1 MSANLKK
8 FRLVF
13 GSILFFS
20 VFSQTNLFSQSC
32 PQGLDLSFNSS
43 QNSVNWYQFPEFS
56 LPFKVI
62 YSGSQQVY
70 DPNALLKRGFSHVSN
85 VNSINFLNRENKAY
99 IYYGVAGSNQP
110 WATHKS
116 PYGNDMNVYHNKWDN
131 DLNWISTVAGG
142 NLDFDIF
149 CLDIE
154 NHYKSR
160 DSIIA
165 LKQMN
170 FVPENLKALSNDA
183 FIVQYQKDTQELY
196 AYTANYIKQRVNA
209 RVFTSY
215 GDVPIFNTFTS
226 IQGASWNNWKT
237 DSKLL
242 NFISYDYEN
251 NKAGG
256 SFYNAMDALSPNA
269 YFYYDYPHLFAGEY
283 LSYIMFQ
290 IEVNKAWSDKDQFLF
305 VWNRYS
311 FIPQFVGK
319 NIKPWMAEAMAIF
332 PFMSG
337 AKGLYLWDDMSTQI
351 NHAGYEYFMKGLYR
365 LSKFKHFFEG
375 NYELIQSVS
384 ARDYNENKQPIWRGV
399 YKDGRL
405 LVTAHNPW
413 ATSENQEAT
422 ITINYGSLRQQIT
435 LKGYEIYMC
444 DYAADYVT
452 ANEIQITDLQVYPNP
467 TTGELHYGVK
477 TKTPQDFTVSLVDL
491 TGKILLSK
499 EVKNNG
505 STDYSG
511 QIDISNLKVSKAI
524 LNVKNN
530 TFSESKTI
538 VIQP

>member
-32 PQGLDLSFNSS
+32 PQGLDFSFNSS
-43 QNSVNWYQFPEFS
+43 QHSVNWYQFPEFS

-116 PYGNDMNVYHNKWDN
+116 PYGNDMNVYHNKWNN

-196 AYTANYIKQRVNA
+196 AYAANYIKQRVNA
-209 RVFTSY
+209 RIFTSY
-215 GDVPIFNTFTS
+215 GDVPILNTFTS
-226 IQGASWNNWKT
+226 IQGASWNSWQT
-237 DSKLL
+237 DANLL
-242 NFISYDYEN
+242 NFISYDYESK
-251 NKAGG
+251 KAGG

-283 LSYIMFQ
+283 LSYLMFQ
-290 IEVNKAWSDKDQFLF
+290 IEANKAWSEKDQFVF

-311 FIPQFVGK
+311 WTPQFVGK

-365 LSKFKHFFEG
+365 LSKFKHFFDG

-413 ATSENQEAT
+413 ATSENQEVT
-422 ITINYGSLRQQIT
+422 ITINYGSLKQQIA
-435 LKGYEIYMC
+435 LKGYEIFMC
-444 DYAADYVT
+444 DYPADYVT

-467 TTGELHYGVK
+467 TSGELYYSVK

-491 TGKILLSK
+491 TGRVLLSK
-499 EVKNNG
+499 EVVNNG

-511 QIDISNLKVSKAI
+511 QMNINNIKISKAI

-530 TFSESKTI
+530 SFSESKTI
-538 VIQP
+538 AIQP

>member
-13 GSILFFS
+13 GTILFFS
-20 VFSQTNLFSQSC
+20 IFSSTISFSQSC
-32 PQGLDLSFNSS
+32 SQDVDFNFNASQG
-43 QNSVNWYQFPEFS
+43 SVNWYQFPEFS
-56 LPFKVI
+56 LPFTVI

-99 IYYGVAGSNQP
+99 IYYNVAGSNQP

-116 PYGNDMNVYHNKWDN
+116 PYGNDMSVYHTKWDN

-165 LKQMN
+165 LKQMS
-170 FVPENLKALSNDA
+170 FVPANLKALSDEA
-183 FIVQYQKDTQELY
+183 FVIQYQKDTQELY
-196 AYTANYIKQRVNA
+196 AYTANYIKQRINA
-209 RVFTSY
+209 RIFTSY
-215 GDVPIFNTFTS
+215 GDVPVFNTFTN
-226 IQGASWNNWKT
+226 IQGASWDRWQRDPT
-237 DSKLL
+237 LL
-242 NFISYDYEN
+242 NFISYDYEAK
-251 NKAGG
+251 KAGG

-283 LSYIMFQ
+283 LSYLMFQ
-290 IEVNKAWSDKDQFLF
+290 IEVNKAWSDKDQFVF

-311 FIPQFVGK
+311 FTPQFVGK

-337 AKGLYLWDDMSTQI
+337 AKGLYLWDDIGTQI

-375 NYELIQSVS
+375 KYELVQSVS

-413 ATSENQEAT
+413 ATSENQEVNV
-422 ITINYGSLRQQIT
+422 TINYGSLRQQIT
-435 LKGYEIYMC
+435 LKGYEVYMC
-444 DYAADYVT
+444 DYPADYVT
-452 ANEIQITDLQVYPNP
+452 ANEIHITDLQVYPNP
-467 TTGELHYGVK
+467 TAGQLHYTVK
-477 TKTPQDFTVSLVDL
+477 TKTPQDFTVTLVDQ
-491 TGKILLSK
+491 TGRVLLS
-499 EVKNNG
+499 ENVENSG
-505 STDYSG
+505 STEYSG
-511 QIDISNLKVSKAI
+511 QMNIGNLKVSKAI
-524 LNVKNN
+524 LNVKNDS
-530 TFSESKTI
+530 FSESKTI